1 MFIFIMLALMATIFF
16 NLAWNYTESSSLSK
30 LGHYYVEKGPQEI
43 GAPNLVTAVVVTYRG
58 LDTLGEVT
66 VLFISAAGVGLLLR
80 RSRRKQGNE
89 ALKNAN
95 ETKSDPAEADLAEK
109 SAVTHRAASEIVET
123 AIELLLPMI
132 ILFGI
137 YVFMNGHLSP
147 GGGFQGGAII
157 ASGTMFLLLALPESH
172 ISRLM
177 IAVTESLSGFS
188 YVVVG
193 VLGVTM
199 AGGFLDNRFIG
210 LGTYGDLFSA
220 GAIPLI
226 YTFVG
231 LKVGF
236 ELSAVLD
243 RFRSE
248 DDSADFSED
257 NSEDTGPA

>member
-1 MFIFIMLALMATIFF
+1 MIKRLFIFLILAVMAVIFLK
-16 NLAWNYTESSSLSK
+16 LATNYSENTVLSK
-30 LGHYYVEKGPQEI
+30 LGHYYAEQGPAEL

-80 RSRRKQGNE
+80 RTRRKDDDEDLEQGDRAE
-89 ALKNAN
+89 
-95 ETKSDPAEADLAEK
+95 ETAGVHKP
-109 SAVTHRAASEIVET
+109 ASEIVET
-123 AIELLLPMI
+123 ATELLLPMV

-137 YVFMNGHLSP
+137 YVFLNGHLSP

-177 IAVTESLSGFS
+177 IAMIESLSGFS
-188 YVVVG
+188 YVIVG
-193 VLGVTM
+193 ILGVIL
-199 AGGFLDNRFIG
+199 AGGFLDNRIMD
-210 LGTYGDLFSA
+210 LGTYGALFSA

-226 YTFVG
+226 YVFVG

-243 RFRSE
+243 RFRK
-248 DDSADFSED
+248 
-257 NSEDTGPA
+257 EDTGPL

>member
-1 MFIFIMLALMATIFF
+1 MIKRLFIFIMLALMAMIFL
-16 NLAWNYTESSSLSK
+16 NLALNYTENTSLSK
-30 LGHYYVEKGPQEI
+30 LGHYYADKGPQEL

-80 RSRRKQGNE
+80 RTRRNQEDDEGLE
-89 ALKNAN
+89 EGDRAE
-95 ETKSDPAEADLAEK
+95 ETAGVHKP
-109 SAVTHRAASEIVET
+109 ASEIVET
-123 AIELLLPMI
+123 ATELLLPMV
-132 ILFGI
+132 ILFGV

-177 IAVTESLSGFS
+177 IAVTESMSGFS

-193 VLGVTM
+193 VLGVVL
-199 AGGFLDNRFIG
+199 AGGFLDNRIID
-210 LGTYGDLFSA
+210 LGTYGSLFSA

-243 RFRSE
+243 RFRK
-248 DDSADFSED
+248 
-257 NSEDTGPA
+257 EDTGPV

>member
-1 MFIFIMLALMATIFF
+1 MIKRLFIFMMLALMALIFYQ
-16 NLAWNYTESSSLSK
+16 LAANYTEKTALSK
-30 LGHYYVEKGPQEI
+30 LGHYYAEQGPEEL

-80 RSRRKQGNE
+80 RTRRRNGDE
-89 ALKNAN
+89 DLELGDRAE
-95 ETKSDPAEADLAEK
+95 ETAGVHKP
-109 SAVTHRAASEIVET
+109 ASEIVET
-123 AIELLLPMI
+123 ATELLLPMV

-137 YVFMNGHLSP
+137 YVFLNGHLSP

-177 IAVTESLSGFS
+177 IAIIESMSGFS

-193 VLGVTM
+193 VLGVIL
-199 AGGFLDNRFIG
+199 AGGFLDNRIMG
-210 LGTYGDLFSA
+210 LGTYGSLFSA

-226 YTFVG
+226 YVFVG

-243 RFRSE
+243 RFRK
-248 DDSADFSED
+248 
-257 NSEDTGPA
+257 EDTGPL

>member
-1 MFIFIMLALMATIFF
+1 MIKRIFIFMMLALMAVVFF
-16 NLAWNYTESSSLSK
+16 NLATNYTENTELSK
-30 LGHYYVEKGPQEI
+30 LGRYYVEKGPQEL

-66 VLFISAAGVGLLLR
+66 VLFISAAGVGLMLR
-80 RSRRKQGNE
+80 RTRRRDDDEDLEQGDRE
-89 ALKNAN
+89 E
-95 ETKSDPAEADLAEK
+95 ETAGVHKP
-109 SAVTHRAASEIVET
+109 ASEIVET
-123 AIELLLPMI
+123 ATELLLPMV

-137 YVFMNGHLSP
+137 YVFLNGHLSP

-177 IAVTESLSGFS
+177 IAIIESLSGFS
-188 YVVVG
+188 YVIVG
-193 VLGVTM
+193 VLGVIM
-199 AGGFLDNRFIG
+199 AGGFLDNRIMD
-210 LGTYGDLFSA
+210 LGTYGSLFSA

-226 YTFVG
+226 YVFVG

-243 RFRSE
+243 RFRK
-248 DDSADFSED
+248 
-257 NSEDTGPA
+257 EDTGPL

>member
-1 MFIFIMLALMATIFF
+1 MIKRLFTFIILALMAIIFF
-16 NLAWNYTESSSLSK
+16 NLAANYNENTTLSK
-30 LGHYYVEKGPQEI
+30 LGHYYVEKGPQEV
-43 GAPNLVTAVVVTYRG
+43 GAANLVTAVVVTYRG

-80 RSRRKQGNE
+80 RTRRKAE
-89 ALKNAN
+89 KD
-95 ETKSDPAEADLAEK
+95 DPALDDLEKGDRAEETSGK
-109 SAVTHRAASEIVET
+109 HRPASEIVET
-123 AIELLLPMI
+123 ATQLLLPMV

-172 ISRLM
+172 ISRLL
-177 IAVTESLSGFS
+177 IAFIESLSGFS

-193 VLGVTM
+193 VLGIII
-199 AGGFLDNRFIG
+199 ADGFLDNRILG
-210 LGTYGDLFSA
+210 LGDFGDLFSA

-226 YTFVG
+226 YAFVG

-243 RFRSE
+243 RFRK
-248 DDSADFSED
+248 
-257 NSEDTGPA
+257 EDTGPL

>member
-1 MFIFIMLALMATIFF
+1 MAMIFF
-16 NLAWNYTESSSLSK
+16 KLATNYNENTELSR
-30 LGHYYVEKGPQEI
+30 LGHYYVDKGPEEL

-66 VLFISAAGVGLLLR
+66 VLFISAAGVGLMLR
-80 RSRRKQGNE
+80 RTRRKDDDEDLEQGDRAE
-89 ALKNAN
+89 
-95 ETKSDPAEADLAEK
+95 ETAGKHKP
-109 SAVTHRAASEIVET
+109 ASEIVET
-123 AIELLLPMI
+123 ATELLLPMV

-137 YVFMNGHLSP
+137 YVFLNGHLSP

-177 IAVTESLSGFS
+177 IAIIESLSGFS
-188 YVVVG
+188 YVIVG
-193 VLGVTM
+193 VLGVIM
-199 AGGFLDNRFIG
+199 AGGFLDNRIID
-210 LGTYGDLFSA
+210 LGSYGSLFSA

-226 YTFVG
+226 YVFVG

-243 RFRSE
+243 RFRK
-248 DDSADFSED
+248 
-257 NSEDTGPA
+257 EDTGPL

>member
-1 MFIFIMLALMATIFF
+1 MIKRLFIFFMLALMAIIFF
-16 NLAWNYTESSSLSK
+16 NLAVNYTENKSLSK
-30 LGHYYVEKGPQEI
+30 LGHYYAEKGPQEL

-80 RSRRKQGNE
+80 RTRRQQ
-89 ALKNAN
+89 
-95 ETKSDPAEADLAEK
+95 TAEDLANDDLE
-109 SAVTHRAASEIVET
+109 AGDRAEETAGYHKPSSEIVET
-123 AIELLLPMI
+123 STELLLPMV

-137 YVFMNGHLSP
+137 YVFLNGHLSP

-177 IAVTESLSGFS
+177 IAMTESLSGFS
-188 YVVVG
+188 YVVIG
-193 VLGVTM
+193 VLGVIL
-199 AGGFLDNRFIG
+199 AGGFLDNRIMG
-210 LGTYGDLFSA
+210 LGNYGDLFSA

-243 RFRSE
+243 RFRK
-248 DDSADFSED
+248 
-257 NSEDTGPA
+257 EDTGPV

>member
-1 MFIFIMLALMATIFF
+1 MIKRLFIFLVLVLMGMVFLKLGMNYSENDAL
-16 NLAWNYTESSSLSK
+16 LK
-30 LGHYYVEKGPQEI
+30 LGHYYVDNGPAEL
-43 GAPNLVTAVVVTYRG
+43 GAANLVTSVVVTYRG

-66 VLFISAAGVGLLLR
+66 VLFISAAGVGLMLR
-80 RSRRKQGNE
+80 RGRRTPGEDDEENGDATMRKH
-89 ALKNAN
+89 KP
-95 ETKSDPAEADLAEK
+95 S
-109 SAVTHRAASEIVET
+109 SEIVET
-123 AIELLLPMI
+123 ATELLLPMV

-137 YVFMNGHLSP
+137 YVFLNGHLSP

-172 ISRLM
+172 ISRTM
-177 IAVTESLSGFS
+177 ISVTESLSGFG
-188 YVVVG
+188 YVIVG

-199 AGGFLDNRFIG
+199 AGGFLDNRILD
-210 LGTYGDLFSA
+210 LGEYGSLFSA

-243 RFRSE
+243 RFREDSE
-248 DDSADFSED
+248 S
-257 NSEDTGPA
+257 

>member
-1 MFIFIMLALMATIFF
+1 MIKRIFIFLMLAVMALIFL
-16 NLAWNYTESSSLSK
+16 NVAAHYSENSELSK
-30 LGHYYVEKGPQEI
+30 LGHYYAENGPKEL

-80 RSRRKQGNE
+80 RTRREQDDEDLEKGDRAE
-89 ALKNAN
+89 
-95 ETKSDPAEADLAEK
+95 ETAGEHKP
-109 SAVTHRAASEIVET
+109 ASEIVET
-123 AIELLLPMI
+123 ATELLLPMV

-137 YVFMNGHLSP
+137 YVFLNGHLSP

-177 IAVTESLSGFS
+177 IAIIESLSGFS

-193 VLGVTM
+193 VFGVLL
-199 AGGFLDNRFIG
+199 AGGFLDNRIMD
-210 LGTYGDLFSA
+210 LGTYGTLFSA

-226 YTFVG
+226 YVFVG

-243 RFRSE
+243 RFRK
-248 DDSADFSED
+248 
-257 NSEDTGPA
+257 EDTGPL

>member
-1 MFIFIMLALMATIFF
+1 MIKRMFIFIMLALMAIIFF
-16 NLAWNYTESSSLSK
+16 NLASNYSESSSLSK
-30 LGHYYVEKGPQEI
+30 LGHYYVEQGPQEI

-80 RSRRKQGNE
+80 RGRHKQDDDQIDESG
-89 ALKNAN
+89 
-95 ETKSDPAEADLAEK
+95 S
-109 SAVTHRAASEIVET
+109 THKAAHKAASEIVET
-123 AIELLLPMI
+123 ATELLLPMI

-137 YVFMNGHLSP
+137 YVFINGHLSP

-172 ISRLM
+172 LSRLM
-177 IAVTESLSGFS
+177 IAIIESLSGFS

-193 VLGVTM
+193 VLGVVM
-199 AGGFLDNRFIG
+199 AGGFLDNRFMD

-243 RFRSE
+243 RFRQE
-248 DDSADFSED
+248 DIPEDAPED
-257 NSEDTGPA
+257 NGGGSGTV

>member
-1 MFIFIMLALMATIFF
+1 MIKRLFIMMMLALLALIFLQ
-16 NLAWNYTESSSLSK
+16 LASNYTENTSLLK
-30 LGHYYVEKGPQEI
+30 LGHYYVAEGPQEI

-66 VLFISAAGVGLLLR
+66 VLFIAAAGVGLLLR
-80 RSRRKQGNE
+80 RTRRKGDKEDLKQGDRAE
-89 ALKNAN
+89 
-95 ETKSDPAEADLAEK
+95 ETAG
-109 SAVTHRAASEIVET
+109 THKPASEIVET
-123 AIELLLPMI
+123 ATELLLPMVV
-132 ILFGI
+132 LFGI

-177 IAVTESLSGFS
+177 VAVTESLSGFS
-188 YVVVG
+188 YVVIG
-193 VLGVTM
+193 VLGVIV
-199 AGGFLDNRFIG
+199 AGGFLDNRIMG
-210 LGTYGDLFSA
+210 LGTYGSLFSA

-226 YTFVG
+226 YTLVG

-243 RFRSE
+243 RFRK
-248 DDSADFSED
+248 D
-257 NSEDTGPA
+257 DTGPV

>member
-1 MFIFIMLALMATIFF
+1 MIKRIFIFMMLAIMAIIFF
-16 NLAWNYTESSSLSK
+16 KLASNYSENTELSR
-30 LGHYYVEKGPQEI
+30 LGHYYAEKGPQEL

-80 RSRRKQGNE
+80 RTRRKDDDEDLEQGDRAE
-89 ALKNAN
+89 
-95 ETKSDPAEADLAEK
+95 ETAGAHKP
-109 SAVTHRAASEIVET
+109 ASEIVET
-123 AIELLLPMI
+123 ATELLLPMV

-137 YVFMNGHLSP
+137 YVFLNGHLSP

-177 IAVTESLSGFS
+177 IAIIESLSGFS

-193 VLGVTM
+193 VLGVLL
-199 AGGFLDNRFIG
+199 AGGFLDNRIMD
-210 LGTYGDLFSA
+210 LGSYGALFSA

-226 YTFVG
+226 YVFVG

-243 RFRSE
+243 RFRK
-248 DDSADFSED
+248 
-257 NSEDTGPA
+257 EDTGPL

>member
-1 MFIFIMLALMATIFF
+1 MIKRIFIFMMLALMAIIFF
-16 NLAWNYTESSSLSK
+16 NLVTNYTENTSLSK
-30 LGHYYVEKGPQEI
+30 LAHYYVEKGPQEI

-80 RSRRKQGNE
+80 RKERKQNNKQQHQKSVNE
-89 ALKNAN
+89 KVI
-95 ETKSDPAEADLAEK
+95 THKS
-109 SAVTHRAASEIVET
+109 SSEIVET
-123 AIELLLPMI
+123 ATELLLPMI
-132 ILFGI
+132 ILFGV
-137 YVFMNGHLSP
+137 YVFLNGHLSP

-172 ISRLM
+172 ISRLL
-177 IAVTESLSGFS
+177 IAITESLSGFS

-193 VLGVTM
+193 VLGVVI
-199 AGGFLDNRFIG
+199 AGGFLDNRFIS

-243 RFRSE
+243 RFRKETNNEE
-248 DDSADFSED
+248 DD
-257 NSEDTGPA
+257 PV

>member
-1 MFIFIMLALMATIFF
+1 MIKRIFIFIMLALMAMIFF
-16 NLAWNYTESSSLSK
+16 NLVANYSENTSLSK
-30 LGHYYVEKGPQEI
+30 LGHYYVEKGPQEL

-66 VLFISAAGVGLLLR
+66 VLFIAAAGVGLLLR
-80 RSRRKQGNE
+80 RTRRNQDDDEGLEKGDRAE
-89 ALKNAN
+89 
-95 ETKSDPAEADLAEK
+95 ETAKVNVHKP
-109 SAVTHRAASEIVET
+109 ASEIVET
-123 AIELLLPMI
+123 ATELLLPMV
-132 ILFGI
+132 ILLGV
-137 YVFMNGHLSP
+137 YVFMNGHVSP

-157 ASGTMFLLLALPESH
+157 ASGTMLLLLALPESH

-177 IAVTESLSGFS
+177 IAITESMSGFS

-193 VLGVTM
+193 VLGVLF
-199 AGGFLDNRFIG
+199 AGGFLDNRFMD

-226 YTFVG
+226 YTLIG

-243 RFRSE
+243 RFRK
-248 DDSADFSED
+248 
-257 NSEDTGPA
+257 EDTGPV

>member
-1 MFIFIMLALMATIFF
+1 MIKRLFIFAVLILMGMVF
-16 NLAWNYTESSSLSK
+16 LKLGMNYSENGTLLK
-30 LGHYYVEKGPQEI
+30 LGHYYVDKGPAEL
-43 GAPNLVTAVVVTYRG
+43 GAANIVTSVVVTYRG

-66 VLFISAAGVGLLLR
+66 VLFISAAGVGLMLR
-80 RSRRKQGNE
+80 RSRKKDDDEENGD
-89 ALKNAN
+89 AAM
-95 ETKSDPAEADLAEK
+95 
-109 SAVTHRAASEIVET
+109 HRHKPSSEIVET
-123 AIELLLPMI
+123 ATELLLPMV

-137 YVFMNGHLSP
+137 YVFLNGHLSP

-172 ISRLM
+172 ISRVM
-177 IAVTESLSGFS
+177 ISFTESLSGFG
-188 YVVVG
+188 YVIVG

-199 AGGFLDNRFIG
+199 AGGFLDNRIMG
-210 LGTYGDLFSA
+210 LGEYGSLFSA

-243 RFRSE
+243 RFREDSE
-248 DDSADFSED
+248 SS
-257 NSEDTGPA
+257 

>member
-1 MFIFIMLALMATIFF
+1 MIKRMFIFAMLALMAVIFF
-16 NLAWNYTESSSLSK
+16 NLVANYSENTSLSK
-30 LGHYYVEKGPQEI
+30 LGHYYVENGPQEL
-43 GAPNLVTAVVVTYRG
+43 GAANLVTAVVVTYRG

-80 RSRRKQGNE
+80 RTRRKQKDDKGLTSE
-89 ALKNAN
+89 DLERGDRAEETAN
-95 ETKSDPAEADLAEK
+95 VNMHKP
-109 SAVTHRAASEIVET
+109 ASEIVET
-123 AIELLLPMI
+123 ATELLLPMI
-132 ILFGI
+132 ILFGV

-157 ASGTMFLLLALPESH
+157 ASGTMFMLLALPESH

-177 IAVTESLSGFS
+177 IAITESLSGFS

-193 VLGVTM
+193 VLGVVF
-199 AGGFLDNRFIG
+199 AGGFLDNRIMD

-226 YTFVG
+226 YTLVG

-243 RFRSE
+243 RFRK
-248 DDSADFSED
+248 
-257 NSEDTGPA
+257 EDTGPV

>member
-1 MFIFIMLALMATIFF
+1 MIKRMFIFMMLALMAVVFF
-16 NLAWNYTESSSLSK
+16 NIASNYVESTSLSK
-30 LGHYYVEKGPQEI
+30 LAHYYVEKGPQEL

-80 RSRRKQGNE
+80 RTRRNQDDDKG
-89 ALKNAN
+89 LK
-95 ETKSDPAEADLAEK
+95 KGDLAEE
-109 SAVTHRAASEIVET
+109 SAGTHKAASEIVET
-123 AIELLLPMI
+123 ATELLLPMI

-157 ASGTMFLLLALPESH
+157 ASGTMFLLLALPASH

-177 IAVTESLSGFS
+177 IAITESLSGFS

-193 VLGVTM
+193 VLGVMM
-199 AGGFLDNRFIG
+199 AGGFLDNRFMD

-243 RFRSE
+243 RFRK
-248 DDSADFSED
+248 
-257 NSEDTGPA
+257 EDTGPV

>member
-1 MFIFIMLALMATIFF
+1 MIKRLFIFLMLILMAFIFF
-16 NLAWNYTESSSLSK
+16 KLASNYTENTQLSK
-30 LGHYYVEKGPQEI
+30 LGQYYAEKGPQEL

-80 RSRRKQGNE
+80 RTRRKEDDEDLELGDRAE
-89 ALKNAN
+89 
-95 ETKSDPAEADLAEK
+95 ETAGVHKP
-109 SAVTHRAASEIVET
+109 ASEIVET
-123 AIELLLPMI
+123 ATELLLPMV

-137 YVFMNGHLSP
+137 YVFLNGHLSP

-177 IAVTESLSGFS
+177 VAIIESLSGFS
-188 YVVVG
+188 YVIVG
-193 VLGVTM
+193 VLGVIL
-199 AGGFLDNRFIG
+199 AGGFLDNRIMD
-210 LGTYGDLFSA
+210 LGTYGALFSA

-226 YTFVG
+226 YVFVG

-243 RFRSE
+243 RFRK
-248 DDSADFSED
+248 
-257 NSEDTGPA
+257 EDTGPV

>member
-1 MFIFIMLALMATIFF
+1 MIKRLFIMMMLALLALIFIQ
-16 NLAWNYTESSSLSK
+16 LASNYTENSSLLK

-66 VLFISAAGVGLLLR
+66 VLFIAAAGVGLLLR
-80 RSRRKQGNE
+80 RTRRKGDQEDLQQGDRAE
-89 ALKNAN
+89 
-95 ETKSDPAEADLAEK
+95 ETAG
-109 SAVTHRAASEIVET
+109 THKPASEIVET
-123 AIELLLPMI
+123 ATELLLPMVV
-132 ILFGI
+132 LFGI
-137 YVFMNGHLSP
+137 YVFLNGHLSP

-177 IAVTESLSGFS
+177 VAVTESLSGFS
-188 YVVVG
+188 YVVIG
-193 VLGVTM
+193 VLGVIV
-199 AGGFLDNRFIG
+199 AGGFLDNRIMG
-210 LGTYGDLFSA
+210 LGTYGTLFSA

-226 YTFVG
+226 YTLVG

-243 RFRSE
+243 RFRK
-248 DDSADFSED
+248 D
-257 NSEDTGPA
+257 DTGPV

>member
-1 MFIFIMLALMATIFF
+1 MIKRLFIFLILVVMAVIFLKLAT
-16 NLAWNYTESSSLSK
+16 NYSENTVLSK
-30 LGHYYVEKGPQEI
+30 LGHYYAEQGPAEL

-80 RSRRKQGNE
+80 RTRRKDDDEDLEQGDRAE
-89 ALKNAN
+89 
-95 ETKSDPAEADLAEK
+95 ETAGVHKP
-109 SAVTHRAASEIVET
+109 ASEIVET
-123 AIELLLPMI
+123 ATELLLPMV

-137 YVFMNGHLSP
+137 YVFLNGHLSP

-177 IAVTESLSGFS
+177 IAMIESLSGFS
-188 YVVVG
+188 YVIVG
-193 VLGVTM
+193 ILGVIL
-199 AGGFLDNRFIG
+199 AGGFLDNRIMD
-210 LGTYGDLFSA
+210 LGTYGALFSA

-226 YTFVG
+226 YVFVG

-243 RFRSE
+243 RFRK
-248 DDSADFSED
+248 
-257 NSEDTGPA
+257 EDTGPL

>member
-1 MFIFIMLALMATIFF
+1 MIKRLFIFLMLAVMAVIFLK
-16 NLAWNYTESSSLSK
+16 LATNYSENTVLSK
-30 LGHYYVEKGPQEI
+30 LGHYYAEQGPAEL

-80 RSRRKQGNE
+80 RTRRKDDEEDLEQGDRAE
-89 ALKNAN
+89 
-95 ETKSDPAEADLAEK
+95 ETAGVHKP
-109 SAVTHRAASEIVET
+109 ASEIVET
-123 AIELLLPMI
+123 ATELLLPMV

-137 YVFMNGHLSP
+137 YVFLNGHLSP

-177 IAVTESLSGFS
+177 IAMIESLSGFS

-193 VLGVTM
+193 VLGVIL
-199 AGGFLDNRFIG
+199 AGGFLDNRIMD
-210 LGTYGDLFSA
+210 LGTYGALFSA
-220 GAIPLI
+220 GAIPII
-226 YTFVG
+226 YVFVG

-243 RFRSE
+243 RFRK
-248 DDSADFSED
+248 
-257 NSEDTGPA
+257 EDTGPL